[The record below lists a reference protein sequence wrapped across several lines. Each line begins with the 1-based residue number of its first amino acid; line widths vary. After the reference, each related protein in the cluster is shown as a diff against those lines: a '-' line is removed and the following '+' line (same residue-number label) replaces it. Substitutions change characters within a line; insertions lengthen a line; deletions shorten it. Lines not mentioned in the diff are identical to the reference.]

1 MMFAERVRRAL
12 VDHRFVKAL
21 ALVAFAS
28 HATSLGA
35 GYLVD
40 DHTHRYF
47 ARGET
52 IPGGPRGLWDM
63 YRFADGGVGVR
74 QAIDEGFHPWWTS
87 SSLKLAFFR
96 PVASLLRFVEEK
108 AFGDHAVFAHLV
120 SCALFVATVV
130 ALHAAYRRWI
140 GGAAAGLAALLF
152 ALDDAHATTVTWIA
166 ARHSL
171 LAMLGVASSLLLFL
185 RARDAGK
192 VSYAAGACFF
202 LGLLSS
208 EAALSAVPFFVV
220 LVAVSDPRPP
230 GARVKAITPLLGALV
245 LWGAL
250 YAALG
255 CGASSSSYYIDP
267 VHDPVRFAEVT
278 ALRLPALGAAQLFFP
293 PSELGSMQRVLA
305 PKIAVFGA
313 LVLAG
318 GAILAWRSTER
329 RRTLALYAAFVAS
342 LVPACGTNADDRLL
356 MIPGVAGMA
365 FLAVVCRDVYRARR
379 GSTTLPLRSR
389 ALLVT
394 VGVVHVGFALLLG
407 PLRSIFF
414 ATSMGGFVG
423 RGAAALYA
431 FEHPESKDMVLVTS
445 PDGLLPTSMY
455 LSRWLEG
462 LPVPRSS
469 QILVTAPAGAVT
481 LTRDDAASFSITAT
495 GGTMRDPFVGA
506 VRDRPF
512 CEGETVSTPKLD
524 VTVGKVTPEGS
535 PITLVFRFRATL
547 DRPDVTFVRWTS
559 NGPAGKP
566 GYAPFVLPRPGET
579 MALEPV
585 DFAEALAGR

>member
-152 ALDDAHATTVTWIA
+152 ALDDAHATTV
-166 ARHSL
+166 
-171 LAMLGVASSLLLFL
+171 
-185 RARDAGK
+185 
-192 VSYAAGACFF
+192 
-202 LGLLSS
+202 
-208 EAALSAVPFFVV
+208 
-220 LVAVSDPRPP
+220 
-230 GARVKAITPLLGALV
+230 
-245 LWGAL
+245 
-250 YAALG
+250 
-255 CGASSSSYYIDP
+255 
-267 VHDPVRFAEVT
+267 
-278 ALRLPALGAAQLFFP
+278 
-293 PSELGSMQRVLA
+293 
-305 PKIAVFGA
+305 
-313 LVLAG
+313 
-318 GAILAWRSTER
+318 
-329 RRTLALYAAFVAS
+329 
-342 LVPACGTNADDRLL
+342 
-356 MIPGVAGMA
+356 
-365 FLAVVCRDVYRARR
+365 
-379 GSTTLPLRSR
+379 
-389 ALLVT
+389 
-394 VGVVHVGFALLLG
+394 
-407 PLRSIFF
+407 
-414 ATSMGGFVG
+414 
-423 RGAAALYA
+423 
-431 FEHPESKDMVLVTS
+431 
-445 PDGLLPTSMY
+445 
-455 LSRWLEG
+455 
-462 LPVPRSS
+462 
-469 QILVTAPAGAVT
+469 
-481 LTRDDAASFSITAT
+481 
-495 GGTMRDPFVGA
+495 
-506 VRDRPF
+506 